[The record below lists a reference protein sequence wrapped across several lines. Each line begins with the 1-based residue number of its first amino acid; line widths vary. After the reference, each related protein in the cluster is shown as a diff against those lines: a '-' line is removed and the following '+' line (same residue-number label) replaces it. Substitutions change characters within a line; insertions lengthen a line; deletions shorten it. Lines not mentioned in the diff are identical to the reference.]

1 MKTANNKLEIFY
13 NNKELLFDVNNID
26 EAYNI
31 VSAILNDPNIEMA
44 DLMDLTVFYNGDP
57 NIIEMVE

>member
-13 NNKELLFDVNNID
+13 NNKELIFDVNNID

-31 VSAILNDPNIEMA
+31 VSSILNDPNIEMA